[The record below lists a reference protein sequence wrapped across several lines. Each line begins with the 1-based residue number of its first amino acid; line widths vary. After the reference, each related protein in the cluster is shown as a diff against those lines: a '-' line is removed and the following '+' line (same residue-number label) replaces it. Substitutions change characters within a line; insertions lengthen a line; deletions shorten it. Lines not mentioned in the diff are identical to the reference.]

1 MADPNHTPG
10 KTHDAEVLVVG
21 GGPVG
26 LGLAIE
32 LGQRGILVAV
42 VERHEA
48 PQRVPKGQNLT
59 QRTGEHFRIW
69 GVSAEIRAA
78 APIPHEYGS
87 AGLTAYG
94 TLLGGYSYDW
104 YRRAEVRPYYFAD
117 NERLPQYDTE
127 AVLRARVA
135 RIECVKVHYGWTA
148 GGLQERSDQVSV
160 DITHPIDAD
169 RRALT
174 AQYVVGCD
182 GSASMTRESAGIE
195 QDIDPHDRRMVLLIF
210 KSMALHELLAR
221 FGGKSYFNVINPEL
235 HGYWQFLGRVDLNGM
250 WFFHAPVPPE
260 TTNDFDFATLLHD
273 IVGAKFDLYFEH
285 IGFWDLRVATAK
297 TYRRGRVF
305 IAGDAAHSHPP
316 YGGFGINTGFEDARN
331 LGWKLAAKLRGWGS
345 EALLDSYGDERR
357 PVFMSTARDFI
368 GRMVED
374 DRIFV
379 ERYDPDTDQAAFEAA
394 WGERASGGNAD
405 VISYAPH
412 YEGSPIVFG
421 GGAGPP
427 SAVGSH
433 SLEARS
439 GHHLPPH
446 AMPGNRDLFTAL
458 GSWFTLISMGGA
470 NSVSEN
476 FKQAAAQ
483 VGVPLTII
491 HETDTGIP
499 NAYNSRYVLVRPDH
513 FIAWADSTD
522 SINAAEIVGHA
533 VGRYLS

>member
-1 MADPNHTPG
+1 MADSKQTPG
-10 KTHDAEVLVVG
+10 NAHDAEVLVVG

-32 LGQRGILVAV
+32 LGQRGISVSV
-42 VERHEA
+42 IERHEA

-104 YRRAEVRPYYFAD
+104 YRRAEVRRYYFAD

-135 RIECVKVHYGWTA
+135 QVECVKVHYGWTA
-148 GGLQERSDQVSV
+148 GGLQERDDTVSF
-160 DITHPIDAD
+160 DIVHPNEPDG
-169 RRALT
+169 RKLT
-174 AQYVVGCD
+174 AQFVVGCD
-182 GSASMTRESAGIE
+182 GSASLTRDCAEIE
-195 QDIDPHDRRMVLLIF
+195 QDIDPHDRRMVLLVF
-210 KSMALHELLAR
+210 KSMELHALLKR
-221 FGGKSYFNVINPEL
+221 FGAKSYFNVINPDL
-235 HGYWQFLGRVDLNGM
+235 HGYWQFLGRVDLNGT
-250 WFFHAPVPPE
+250 WFFHAPVARK
-260 TTNDFDFATLLHD
+260 TTSDNFDFATLLHD

-357 PVFMSTARDFI
+357 PVFRSTARDFI
-368 GRMVED
+368 ERMVED

-379 ERYDPDTDQAAFEAA
+379 ERYDPDTDRAEFEAA
-394 WGERASGGNAD
+394 WAERASGGNAD

-412 YEGSPIVFG
+412 YEGSPIVIG

-427 SAVGSH
+427 SAVGIH
-433 SLEARS
+433 SFEARG

-446 AMPGNRDLFTAL
+446 AMSGDRDLFAAL
-458 GSWFTLISMGGA
+458 GSGFTLISMNGA

-483 VGVPLTII
+483 FGVPLTII
-491 HETDTGIP
+491 DETGTGIP
-499 NAYNSRYVLVRPDH
+499 KTYNSRYVLVRPDH
-513 FIAWADSTD
+513 FIAWAGGTE

-533 VGRYLS
+533 VGR